1 MKYTQR
7 MSFEWLC
14 HRFKTDPHYLEWLF
28 KECTLD
34 VSITLYDSYY
44 KTIVVELNSLDD
56 VVQCILK
63 YK

>member
-1 MKYTQR
+1 MKHAQR

-14 HRFKTDPHYLEWLF
+14 HRFKTNPHYLEWLF
-28 KECTLD
+28 KECTLE
-34 VSITLYDSYY
+34 VSFKYDGYYTITE
-44 KTIVVELNSLDD
+44 ELNSLDD